1 MEQQNKESKQ
11 LGLKKKKEIWPL
23 WSGKN
28 ETEMGAKEKRNFLWN
43 YFRRGR
49 GDSVLP

>member
-11 LGLKKKKEIWPL
+11 LGLKKKEIWPL

-28 ETEMGAKEKRNFLWN
+28 ETKIGAAKEKTQFSLKL
-43 YFRRGR
+43 F
-49 GDSVLP
+49 